1 MPAIPA
7 VDFVSQY
14 YLPFI
19 EKAQIS
25 KREHNNQIFPKV
37 WIFSSN
43 DVDSLCT
50 SNILVNQFFKYD
62 EIQCMLNCVT
72 HYNEIS
78 KILQEYKDY
87 PNQREFVNIC
97 ILVNLGAMVNILH
110 SLRLWLGEDL
120 EIWIFD
126 FHRPVIDELM
136 LSIGGEYNN
145 DSDNVLILSTQ
156 EYNFLVNSKSSKKK
170 SRKINSNQ
178 NDEQMNEL
186 CSSTFSSN
194 NPFASLSQT
203 IDDLDILM
211 GTSNGDSQTYNEQ
224 IEDDV
229 GELFGEY
236 CGDPSSLVILQTLD
250 NSLTSERINGNVL
263 WYSSIGISWCYI
275 NRYIELLDYEM
286 YFDLLNRILS
296 KYTGE
301 MSNMN
306 SNKSSRKYWPK
317 YIKNDLS
324 IPLYRHWNLLDS
336 VCHSEYLYSR
346 MGLWKTENNRDSI
359 MNRRVA
365 SGISLK
371 DFTSKFYLLEK
382 ELSKK
387 VVQDFPKGFSGFEG
401 ASETT
406 SLSLQI
412 PVFLK
417 YLPSVVLDSELHPHL
432 SSLDMAQVLHTLL
445 TNDCRLA
452 DSSESFM
459 DVIVSSGALNRMD
472 LKNNAGI
479 GKMISEEKNTEKE
492 NFQLN
497 QILGKDQKMQLL
509 FRDNFRVGLQLL
521 ELSGTD
527 SNQINILQ
535 DHSWKQLKRYIEEAK
550 LLLSLKLKYV
560 KMILSSSINGGTL
573 IKHNYFTLAELN
585 DIEILH
591 PLNLR
596 IIGHSIIDIISR
608 NRDLQDKLVIISK
621 NSSNKVA
628 TIVGITPG
636 YDSNSPNLFGAIFS
650 KVIDIILEEGQGL
663 LGEDHFFVQD
673 EFDFS
678 ILRIHANFLDQFT
691 SNLFKYIESSR
702 HILSNSI

>member
-1 MPAIPA
+1 MPIIPA

-19 EKAQIS
+19 EKTQI
-25 KREHNNQIFPKV
+25 NNNGHANQVFPKV

-50 SNILVNQFFKYD
+50 SNILINQFFKHD

-87 PNQREFVNIC
+87 PNQREFVDIC
-97 ILVNLGAMVNILH
+97 VLVNLGAMVNILH
-110 SLRLWLGEDL
+110 SLKLWLGQDL

-145 DSDNVLILSTQ
+145 NVLILSAQ
-156 EYNFLVNSKSSKKK
+156 EYNFLVNSKSGRKK
-170 SRKINSNQ
+170 SRRNNSSLT
-178 NDEQMNEL
+178 DEQINEP

-203 IDDLDILM
+203 IDDLDMLM
-211 GTSNGDSQTYNEQ
+211 GTSNADSQSYNEQ
-224 IEDDV
+224 IEDEVD
-229 GELFGEY
+229 ELFGEY
-236 CGDPSSLVILQTLD
+236 CGDPSSLVVLQTLD
-250 NSLTSERINGNVL
+250 NSITSERIDGNVL

-275 NRYIELLDYEM
+275 NRYIELLDYEI
-286 YFDLLNRILS
+286 YFDLLNGILS

-301 MSNMN
+301 MSNLN
-306 SNKSSRKYWPK
+306 SNKSSSRKYWPK

-346 MGLWKTENNRDSI
+346 MGLWKTENSRDSI

-371 DFTSKFYLLEK
+371 DFTSKFYLLER

-387 VVQDFPKGFSGFEG
+387 VVQDFPKGFSGFESG
-401 ASETT
+401 SETT

-417 YLPSVVLDSELHPHL
+417 YLPSLVLDSELHPHL
-432 SSLDMAQVLHTLL
+432 SSLDMAQVLHTIL
-445 TNDCRLA
+445 TNDCRLV
-452 DSSESFM
+452 DNVESFM
-459 DVIVSSGALNRMD
+459 DAIVSSGALNRMD
-472 LKNNAGI
+472 LKNNTGTEKSI
-479 GKMISEEKNTEKE
+479 NEEKNNEKE

-509 FRDNFRVGLQLL
+509 FRDSFRVGLQLL
-521 ELSGTD
+521 DLSGTD
-527 SNQINILQ
+527 LNQINVFQ
-535 DHSWKQLKRYIEEAK
+535 GHSWKQLKCYVEETK
-550 LLLSLKLKYV
+550 ILISLKLKYV
-560 KMILSSSINGGTL
+560 KMLLSSSINGGTL

-585 DIEILH
+585 DIEISH

-596 IIGHSIIDIISR
+596 TIGHSIIDIISR

-678 ILRIHANFLDQFT
+678 ILRIHSNFLDQFT
-691 SNLFKYIESSR
+691 SNLFKYIENSK
-702 HILSNSI
+702 HILSNTI

>member
-14 YLPFI
+14 YLPFV
-19 EKAQIS
+19 EKIQIS
-25 KREHNNQIFPKV
+25 NREDSNKVFPKV

-50 SNILVNQFFKYD
+50 STILINQFFKHD

-78 KILQEYKDY
+78 KILQEYKNY
-87 PNQREFVNIC
+87 SKQRELVNIC
-97 ILVNLGAMVNILH
+97 ILINLGAMVNILH

-126 FHRPVIDELM
+126 FHRPAIDELM
-136 LSIGGEYNN
+136 LTIGGNYNN
-145 DSDNVLILSTQ
+145 NNVLILSIQ
-156 EYNFLVNSKSSKKK
+156 EYNFLVNSKSGRKK
-170 SRKINSNQ
+170 SRKNSSNPSDGQ
-178 NDEQMNEL
+178 TNES
-186 CSSTFSSN
+186 SSTFSSN

-211 GTSNGDSQTYNEQ
+211 GTSNGESQSYNEQ
-224 IEDDV
+224 IEDETD
-229 GELFGEY
+229 ELFGEY
-236 CGDPSSLVILQTLD
+236 CGDPSSLVIVQTLD
-250 NSLTSERINGNVL
+250 NSITSERIDGNVL

-286 YFDLLNRILS
+286 YFDLLNGILS
-296 KYTGE
+296 KYTGD
-301 MSNMN
+301 MSNIN
-306 SNKSSRKYWPK
+306 SKKTSNKKYWPK

-324 IPLYRHWNLLDS
+324 IPLYRHWNLMDS
-336 VCHSEYLYSR
+336 VYHSEYLYST
-346 MGLWKTENNRDSI
+346 MGLWKTENSRDTI

-371 DFTSKFYLLEK
+371 DFTTKFYLLEK
-382 ELSKK
+382 EVSKK
-387 VVQDFPKGFSGFEG
+387 VVQDFPKGFSGFESG
-401 ASETT
+401 SETA
-406 SLSLQI
+406 SQSLQI

-417 YLPSVVLDSELHPHL
+417 YLPSIVLDSELHPHL
-432 SSLDMAQVLHTLL
+432 SSLDMAQILHTLL

-452 DSSESFM
+452 DSGESFM
-459 DVIVSSGALNRMD
+459 DAIVSSGALNRME
-472 LKNNAGI
+472 LKHNTMSERLLN
-479 GKMISEEKNTEKE
+479 EEKNNE
-492 NFQLN
+492 NDSSKLN
-497 QILGKDQKMQLL
+497 QILGKDQKIQLL
-509 FRDNFRVGLQLL
+509 FRDCFRVGLQLL
-521 ELSGTD
+521 DLSGAD
-527 SNQINILQ
+527 FNQINVFQ
-535 DHSWKQLKRYIEEAK
+535 DHSWKQLKCYIEEAK

-560 KMILSSSINGGTL
+560 KMLLSSSINGGTL

-585 DIEILH
+585 DIEISH

-596 IIGHSIIDIISR
+596 IVGYSIIDIISR

-621 NSSNKVA
+621 NSTNKVA

-663 LGEDHFFVQD
+663 LGEEHFFVQD

-678 ILRIHANFLDQFT
+678 ILRIHANFLEQFT
-691 SNLFKYIESSR
+691 SNLFKYIESSK
-702 HILSNSI
+702 HILTNSI